1 MPNMSP
7 KKVPMP
13 EQDPN
18 VRIKNFL
25 EVALDIP
32 SKWQWKK
39 LKGVLTASTT
49 LCFRLSRN
57 VKFLSLYS
65 LSLRENLRKP
75 TIK

>member
-1 MPNMSP
+1 
-7 KKVPMP
+7 MP

-25 EVALDIP
+25 EVALGYTEQMAMEEAQRCLNCKHKP
-32 SKWQWKK
+32 CVS
-39 LKGVLTASTT
+39 GCPV
-49 LCFRLSRN
+49 N
-57 VKFLSLYS
+57 VKIPELYS